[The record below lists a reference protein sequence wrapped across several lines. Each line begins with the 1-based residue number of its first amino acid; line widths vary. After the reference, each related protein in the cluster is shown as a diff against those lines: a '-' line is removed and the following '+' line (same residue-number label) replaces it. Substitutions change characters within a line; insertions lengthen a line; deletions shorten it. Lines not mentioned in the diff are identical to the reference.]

1 MFVLIFSSIKL
12 LTFPLSVK
20 VTFVPVT
27 NEIKLNVHLEILNVH
42 INVFYYLKF
51 GSILCNDNVTITEN
65 L

>member
-12 LTFPLSVK
+12 LTFPLRVK
-20 VTFVPVT
+20 VTFVPVI

-42 INVFYYLKF
+42 INGFYYLKF
-51 GSILCNDNVTITEN
+51 GSRLCNDNVIVIEN